1 MVNCCQPVTTRDNN
15 ELDTTHDREREED
28 NQSMNGP
35 RASARNDGIM
45 KPKNGEK
52 SGQQD
57 NLVVVKNVSRGLK
70 KSKFSI
76 PF

>member
-45 KPKNGEK
+45 RPKNGEK
-52 SGQQD
+52 
-57 NLVVVKNVSRGLK
+57 
-70 KSKFSI
+70 
-76 PF
+76 